1 MQIGSTVIM
10 QTPQET
16 KTPSE
21 AASKHPFQVNIHAPQ
36 PVNLAAVR
44 GVQAFLDLYGTSI
57 DDGPIPRRHDAPQ
70 TGTSSMDLRSG
81 ILSTANQETP
91 SRNVFKSQNSPEIPP
106 NPYPGTI
113 IQDTTNAN
121 FQEEKPPE
129 PERVTF
135 WPVLERYLDY
145 PTLPCPQ
152 PWCSVCCNEMLVLG
166 LDQVPKEDPAID
178 YEKCIVLLCGHL
190 IGSRCFDDLISK
202 HFESLEAEEWQLH
215 EHREDWF
222 DPATCP
228 ICRMSLSCRRCGL
241 IHKRAILPASIG
253 DGWEDVS
260 LILLGPPG
268 APEFCEDCAAH
279 LGF

>member
-1 MQIGSTVIM
+1 MHIGSKVIM
-10 QTPQET
+10 QAPEET
-16 KTPSE
+16 ASFSE
-21 AASKHPFQVNIHAPQ
+21 AAGKQPSQVNIHAPQ
-36 PVNLAAVR
+36 PINLAALR
-44 GVQAFLDLYGTSI
+44 RLRAILDLYETTLDNGPVAARDDVPQMGTSAMNLRPGI
-57 DDGPIPRRHDAPQ
+57 LATTNPDAPSRDVFNFQ
-70 TGTSSMDLRSG
+70 DPP
-81 ILSTANQETP
+81 EFPP
-91 SRNVFKSQNSPEIPP
+91 S
-106 NPYPGTI
+106 PYPSTVN
-113 IQDTTNAN
+113 QDNTNVE
-121 FQEEKPPE
+121 FQEDKPLAPE
-129 PERVTF
+129 QVTY

-145 PTLPCPQ
+145 PTLPCPE

-190 IGSRCFDDLISK
+190 IGSRCFDDLIST
-202 HFESLEAEEWQLH
+202 HFESLEVEDWQD
-215 EHREDWF
+215 EQGECWF

-241 IHKRAILPASIG
+241 IHERAILPASIE

-268 APEFCEDCAAH
+268 APEFCEDCFAH